1 MAEVALQKEIRN
13 EYRTSNLPNNAMPE
27 INLIM
32 ICSSAVVLIC
42 ICSSAIILVEHYL
55 DVSLFPPHSLRVRT
69 FLVTTAVALLHTCS

>member
-13 EYRTSNLPNNAMPE
+13 EYRTSKLPNNAMPE
-27 INLIM
+27 RNLFM
-32 ICSSAVVLIC
+32 ICSSAIVL